1 MSPMSPR
8 TLRPRASGFNPRSIS
23 GLYSWYDASQQSQIT
38 LNGSAVSEWRD
49 IVGGRHLSQA
59 TAANQPAY
67 TTAGQNGRNCITY
80 SGSGKSLRASV
91 ASDWEFLHDG
101 SSQWAMYVV
110 ASCDATSGSGTAHTY
125 VSSYSISAAT
135 YNLRGIALWHDFGA
149 LAGNNNLRAT
159 ISASAGLVARRDLSA
174 TGLGVV
180 RAYEML
186 GNPADGTSS
195 NRLTLKNQAGAAG
208 SNTNGTTTA
217 EAGSSGGAFSVGSSA
232 SGIAYQLAGKFCEL
246 LIYKRATALVATE
259 TNAILGYLKNKWAL

>member
-1 MSPMSPR
+1 MAMSPR
-8 TLRPRASGFNPRSIS
+8 LLRPRQTGFSPKSIS
-23 GLYSWYDASQQSQIT
+23 GLYSWYDASQSSQVT
-38 LNGSAVSEWRD
+38 LNGSTVSEWKD

-80 SGSGKSLRASV
+80 SGSGKALRASV
-91 ASDWEFLHDG
+91 AADWEFLHDG

-110 ASCDATSGSGTAHTY
+110 ASSDGTSGSGNVHTF
-125 VSSYSISAAT
+125 VSSYSISAST
-135 YNLRGIALWHDFGA
+135 YNLRGIALWQDFGA

-159 ISASAGLVARRDLSA
+159 ISSSGGLVARRDLSA

-180 RAYEML
+180 RAYELM

-195 NRLTLKNQAGAAG
+195 NRLTLKNQAGTAG

-217 EAGSSGGAFSVGSSA
+217 EAGSSGGAFSVGAAATGSQN
-232 SGIAYQLAGKFCEL
+232 QLLGKFCEL
-246 LIYKRATALVATE
+246 VIYKRATALVTTE
-259 TNAILGYLKNKWAL
+259 TTAIINYLKTKWSL